1 MSASEGTIRLR
12 AYELWDR
19 AGRPNGRSDEFWF
32 AAKAELEPKEKTR
45 EGRLIA
51 LARRRTESC
60 RHETA
65 ADWGKRAHASRL
77 WE

>member
-1 MSASEGTIRLR
+1 MNASEEIIRQR
-12 AYELWDR
+12 AYELWGR

-32 AAKAELEPKEKTR
+32 AAKAELESKEQTR

-51 LARRRTESC
+51 LGRRRAETP

-65 ADWGKRAHASRL
+65 ADWGKRANASRF